1 MCKVTCFV
9 HLSSQRKRKKSLTML
24 EKRSKYCS
32 IFSKESVV
40 TKLFPCKETIK
51 VYVIRKIIGEKYRI
65 ASSY

>member
-1 MCKVTCFV
+1 MFCVSQ
-9 HLSSQRKRKKSLTML
+9 LSKKKKKSLTML
-24 EKRSKYCS
+24 EKRSEYCS

-51 VYVIRKIIGEKYRI
+51 VYVIRKIMGEKYYRI